1 MKRKKYINERM
12 KQMCVYHI
20 LAIVACVAR
29 HWNVIEY
36 ANVLKSI
43 FAHHNIFLDFKL
55 INCKS
60 FTLRYYI
67 FIIAS
72 KSYLFWNNK
81 DHIIKKNIFRQR
93 VLYVMVEY
101 FKIRYKLV
109 ILIPNSH
116 LILLYMWVLLGIQQT
131 FTHTSKHIYQT
142 THTFK

>member
-1 MKRKKYINERM
+1 MKRKKYINGRM

-55 INCKS
+55 INFKS

-81 DHIIKKNIFRQR
+81 KKYFPTKGALCYGIVLQNKVQACNTHSKLAPNFT
-93 VLYVMVEY
+93 LYVSTSGY
-101 FKIRYKLV
+101 TTNIY
-109 ILIPNSH
+109 
-116 LILLYMWVLLGIQQT
+116 
-131 FTHTSKHIYQT
+131 THTSKHIYQT